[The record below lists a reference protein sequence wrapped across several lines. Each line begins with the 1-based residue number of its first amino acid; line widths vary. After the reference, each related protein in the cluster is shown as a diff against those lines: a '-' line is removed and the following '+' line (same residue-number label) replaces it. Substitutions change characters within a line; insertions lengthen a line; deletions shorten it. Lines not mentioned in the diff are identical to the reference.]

1 MSLEIEQKFP
11 IDDAGEFLARVAAL
25 TAEELSEVEQS
36 DTYYNHPERDFRLT
50 DEAMRIRRTHEGAV
64 VTYKGPKQQSEVK
77 TRREIELVLAEPE
90 AWPEL
95 FEALGFR
102 EVATVAKRR
111 RRFRVRRDGFEVELT
126 LDNVTDLGQ
135 FAEIEIV
142 ADEAQGADAQEVIRS
157 LARELALGEAEKRSY
172 LSMLMAQR
180 GE

>member
-1 MSLEIEQKFP
+1 MLLEIEQKFP
-11 IDDAGEFLARVAAL
+11 IDDAGEFLSRVAAI
-25 TAEELSEVEQS
+25 APMELSEVEQS
-36 DTYYNHPERDFRLT
+36 DTYYNHPAYDFRAT
-50 DEAMRIRRTHEGAV
+50 DEALRIRRTHEGAV

-90 AWPEL
+90 AWPGL

-111 RRFRVRRDGFEVELT
+111 RRFRLRREPFDVELT
-126 LDNVTDLGQ
+126 LDTVTDVGQ

-142 ADEAQGADAQEVIRS
+142 ADESQAAEAQEAIRA
-157 LARELALGEAEKRSY
+157 LARELALDAPEKRSY
-172 LSMLMAQR
+172 LAMLMAKR